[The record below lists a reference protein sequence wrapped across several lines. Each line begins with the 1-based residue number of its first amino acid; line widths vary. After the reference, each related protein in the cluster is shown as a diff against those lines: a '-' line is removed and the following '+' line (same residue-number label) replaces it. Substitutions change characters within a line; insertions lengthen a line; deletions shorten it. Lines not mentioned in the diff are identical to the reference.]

1 MLLDEDAAGSDG
13 DAEKGTGVAG
23 VEAKWNAVVGEE
35 AAPHFGDYLVGG
47 GGYEDPF
54 HFRATFPGL
63 GPGQGDCAI
72 TEAGG
77 EELDESGGIL
87 HLDAGDL
94 QVSDSG
100 SFFDFEE
107 EGTGAGELPSYG

>member
-13 DAEKGTGVAG
+13 DAEKGAGVAG
-23 VEAKWNAVVGEE
+23 VEAKWNTVVGEE
-35 AAPHFGDYLVGG
+35 AAPHFGDDLVGG
-47 GGYEDPF
+47 GGYEDPL

-63 GPGQGDCAI
+63 GPYQGDGAI
-72 TEAGG
+72 AEAGG
-77 EELDESGGIL
+77 EELDEAGGIL

-100 SFFDFEE
+100 AFFDLEE
-107 EGTGAGELPSYG
+107 